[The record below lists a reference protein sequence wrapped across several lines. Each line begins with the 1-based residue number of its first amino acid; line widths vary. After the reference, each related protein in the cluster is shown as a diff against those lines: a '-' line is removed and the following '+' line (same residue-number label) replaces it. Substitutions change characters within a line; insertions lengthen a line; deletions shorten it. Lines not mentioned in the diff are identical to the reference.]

1 MDSPKV
7 AGSAATN
14 AWEHRK
20 RRVRVYKKR
29 MTLKWFLAI
38 LVFSIVISLVL
49 ISLQGLF
56 SSLLTEDTAY
66 RPKDI
71 EGRYHELQRMKDAV
85 EKGAEGTRSGR

>member
-7 AGSAATN
+7 EGFTATSAS
-14 AWEHRK
+14 ERRK
-20 RRVRVYKKR
+20 KRVRVYKKR
-29 MTLKWFLAI
+29 ITLKWFLAI
-38 LVFSIVISLVL
+38 LAFSVVISLAL

-56 SSLLTEDTAY
+56 SSLVPEDTAY

-71 EGRYHELQRMKDAV
+71 EGRYHELQRMKNTV